1 MERYCVLGGVCSL
14 DVELNGFIALRS
26 SNDSRRKGM
35 LLLEY

>member
-1 MERYCVLGGVCSL
+1 MIQYCVLGGVCSL
-14 DVELNGFIALRS
+14 DVEMNGFIAQRS